1 MSICKG
7 NSWTAQTLRK
17 KNKQNKFITKQNMK
31 HWLILTLFC
40 AEEMLQLTLST
51 SLLMRKNRYSKL
63 RGMTPLSSSVKLS
76 NSDGPRARGEKI
88 ILLLDVKEFVIHN
101 VNNILNSH
109 RAWWTFSLSRFV
121 HCRHKR
127 GTRKGIEV
135 IAPENILN
143 FILYIKNI
151 KTTY

>member
-17 KNKQNKFITKQNMK
+17 KNKQNKFIRKQTWNIDWYWPFFVLK
-31 HWLILTLFC
+31 KCYSSPFPLLCWWEKTGTQNF
-40 AEEMLQLTLST
+40 EEWP
-51 SLLMRKNRYSKL
+51 
-63 RGMTPLSSSVKLS
+63 PLVHLWSCPTQMVL
-76 NSDGPRARGEKI
+76 GQEEEKI